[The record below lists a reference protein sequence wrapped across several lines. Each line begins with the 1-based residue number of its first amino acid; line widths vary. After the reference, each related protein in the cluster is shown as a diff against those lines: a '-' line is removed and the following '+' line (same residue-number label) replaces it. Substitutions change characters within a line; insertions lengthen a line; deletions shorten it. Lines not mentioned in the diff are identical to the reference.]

1 MLMTS
6 SRSGAEVLGA
16 AMAFA
21 VAAHEGQFD
30 KVGAPYLGHPLR
42 VAARVVGHGDEA
54 VAAALLHDV
63 LEDSSCTPDDLRAG
77 GIPGSVVTAVIALTR
92 GAEEDHLAAVR
103 RAAADPIAR
112 IVKRADIADNLDPSR
127 TALLADADRERLRE
141 KYVAAL
147 RILDG
152 PDRSRA
158 RPD

>member
-1 MLMTS
+1 MTS
-6 SRSGAEVLGA
+6 YRSGAEVLAA

-21 VAAHEGQFD
+21 VAAHGGQFD

-92 GAEEDHLAAVR
+92 GAEEDHLAAVQ

-112 IVKRADIADNLDPSR
+112 IVKRADIEDNLDPSR
-127 TALLADADRERLRE
+127 TARLADADRDRLRR
-141 KYVAAL
+141 KYDAAL
-147 RILDG
+147 AILDG
-152 PDRSRA
+152 SVGSVDR
-158 RPD
+158 PT